1 MRAEKLIYRLMMT
14 LGVMFFLAA
23 CGFAGEEPPAG
34 EGETLQVVASTT
46 FIGDVVGEIA
56 GDDAEVTVLLEP
68 GQNPHAYQPIPRD
81 VALVSEAD
89 IFFVNGFQLEGF
101 LDDLLTGS
109 GSSESVVVVSEGI
122 EPLLV
127 GTHDHQH
134 DHQEDAGHDG
144 EDHAED
150 GRDHQE
156 DAGHDGEDHGE
167 DGRDHQEDAGHD
179 GEDHAEDG
187 HDHQEEA
194 DHEGD
199 DHEGDGHDHQEDAGH
214 EGDDHEDDGHD
225 HDHLGRDPHVWFD
238 PNNVMVWA
246 ENTASA
252 LAEADPENAAAYHE
266 RAEAYI
272 EQLEELDRW
281 IRSRVG
287 TIPPEHRKLVT
298 DHTSFGYFAEEYG
311 FEQVGAV
318 IPAPTTEAETSG
330 QQLAELVDTIRE
342 TGVGVIFVSA
352 DTDPS
357 LAERIA
363 EDTGAEVVALYFG
376 SLTAGEPAGT
386 YLEFMRSNVE
396 TIAAALK

>member
-1 MRAEKLIYRLMMT
+1 MRLGKRVDRLVM
-14 LGVMFFLAA
+14 LFGVMFLLTA
-23 CGFAGEEPPAG
+23 CGLPGGGPSAEEG
-34 EGETLQVVASTT
+34 DTLQVVASTT

-56 GDDAEVTVLLEP
+56 GEDVEVTVLLEP

-89 IFFVNGFQLEGF
+89 FFFVNGFQLEGF

-109 GSSESVVVVSEGI
+109 DSAESVVVVSEGI

-127 GTHDHQH
+127 GAH
-134 DHQEDAGHDG
+134 DHQEDEGHEG

-150 GRDHQE
+150 GPDHQE
-156 DAGHDGEDHGE
+156 DD
-167 DGRDHQEDAGHD
+167 
-179 GEDHAEDG
+179 
-187 HDHQEEA
+187 
-194 DHEGD
+194 
-199 DHEGDGHDHQEDAGH
+199 GH
-214 EGDDHEDDGHD
+214 EGEGHKD
-225 HDHLGRDPHVWFD
+225 EGLGRDPHVWFD
-238 PNNVMVWA
+238 PNNVMIWA
-246 ENTASA
+246 ENIASA
-252 LAEADPENAAAYHE
+252 LAEADPENAGAYQE
-266 RAEAYI
+266 RAEDYI
-272 EQLEELDRW
+272 EQLEELDGW
-281 IRSRVG
+281 IRSRVE

-311 FEQVGAV
+311 FEQIGAV
-318 IPAPTTEAETSG
+318 VPAPTTEAEASG

-342 TGVGVIFVSA
+342 TGVRVIFVSA

-386 YLEFMRSNVE
+386 YLEFMQSNVE
-396 TIAAALK
+396 AIAAALK